1 MIELRGKAAT
11 MQVLGVLVGGDQTTA
26 EVQAKLPWLEPL
38 KVRRALEN
46 CALTFCVSRTGGKW
60 SLAFHGRK
68 RLRDF
73 GHDVVLIPKRA
84 QAMPEIAPLNPSEC
98 RPWASACADG
108 MR

>member
-46 CALTFCVSRTGGKW
+46 CVQTFRVHRNGRQW
-60 SLAFHGRK
+60 HLAFDGRK

-73 GHDVVLIPKRA
+73 GHDVVLVPKRS
-84 QAMPEIAPLNPSEC
+84 QAMPEFAPLNPAEC